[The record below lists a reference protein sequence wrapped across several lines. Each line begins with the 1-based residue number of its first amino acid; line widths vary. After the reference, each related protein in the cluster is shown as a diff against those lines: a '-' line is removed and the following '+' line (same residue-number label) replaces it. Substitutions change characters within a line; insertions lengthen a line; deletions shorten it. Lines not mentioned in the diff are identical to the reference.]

1 MSDGTDTTSVLD
13 EAGAY
18 DKQVDK
24 PTFGYAVA
32 DIYAALGSYLTSSL
46 VYEQDN
52 NEAIEAFAKR
62 LGGTQ
67 D

>member
-1 MSDGTDTTSVLD
+1 MSDSTEILD
-13 EAGAY
+13 EAGVY

-24 PTFGYAVA
+24 PTFGFKVA

-52 NEAIEAFAKR
+52 DEATEAFAKR

>member
-1 MSDGTDTTSVLD
+1 MSDSNSVLD
-13 EAGAY
+13 ETGVY

-24 PTFGYAVA
+24 PTFGFKVA
-32 DIYAALGSYLTSSL
+32 EIYAALGSYLTSSL

-52 NEAIEAFAKR
+52 DEAIEAFAKR
-62 LGGTQ
+62 LGGSQ